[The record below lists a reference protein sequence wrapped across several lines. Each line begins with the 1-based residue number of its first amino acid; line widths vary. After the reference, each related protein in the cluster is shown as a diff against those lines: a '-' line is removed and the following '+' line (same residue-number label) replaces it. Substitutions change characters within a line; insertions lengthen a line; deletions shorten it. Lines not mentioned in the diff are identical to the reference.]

1 MPVID
6 MAGLDTQQAPMDS
19 IESVLADYQGGF
31 TNSVETLSII
41 NAIVTEWRI

>member
-6 MAGLDTQQAPMDS
+6 MAGLDTQRAPMEG

>member
-6 MAGLDTQQAPMDS
+6 LAGLDTQRAPMDA
-19 IESVLADYQGGF
+19 IESVLADYNGGF
-31 TNSVETLSII
+31 TNSVETLSIV

>member
-6 MAGLDTQQAPMDS
+6 MSGFDTQRAPMDA
-19 IESVLADYQGGF
+19 IESVLNDYNGGF
-31 TNSVETLSII
+31 TNSVETLAIV

>member
-6 MAGLDTQQAPMDS
+6 MTGFDAQTAPMDA
-19 IESVLADYQGGF
+19 IAEVLNDYNGGF
-31 TNSVETLSII
+31 TNSVETLAIV

>member
-1 MPVID
+1 MPAID
-6 MAGLDTQQAPMDS
+6 MTGLDTQRAPMDS
-19 IESVLADYQGGF
+19 IESVLTDYNGGF

>member
-1 MPVID
+1 MPAID
-6 MAGLDTQQAPMDS
+6 MSGLDTQRAPMDA
-19 IESVLADYQGGF
+19 IESVVADYNGGF